1 MASFGIQESPILG
14 GIPPAW
20 DPGKYR
26 VFVPPERS
34 PGIPPMMRSPGSLDI
49 GGIPTPGDFLPG
61 GQYSQILGYAA
72 LAYGGIN
79 ALKGRRNIMTLAAL
93 AYGVWTT
100 GILNNFFPKN
110 SDGSVDFVS
119 TATAVALPA
128 TAAGLMYGAGGLA
141 LSWIGKKLLSRPKR
155 RRTTYRRR
163 YTSYRRRTYRRR

>member
-1 MASFGIQESPILG
+1 MAQYTRLESPIVGDVSPFFGGGSELLG
-14 GIPPAW
+14 PP
-20 DPGKYR
+20 PSSRIGNLGMGELS
-26 VFVPPERS
+26 V
-34 PGIPPMMRSPGSLDI
+34 

-61 GQYSQILGYAA
+61 GQYSQILGYAT

-110 SDGSVDFVS
+110 NDGSVDFVS

-141 LSWIGKKLLSRPKR
+141 LSWIGKKLLSRPNR
-155 RRTTYRRR
+155 RRTYRRR
-163 YTSYRRRTYRRR
+163 YSNYRRRTYRRR